1 MSLPSC
7 LNKAAKALHRDDS
20 LAIQKAFSAYRQ
32 QGLSE
37 RDAGVKAVQDMIDT
51 IGEAKISPKVFAA
64 LNAIARAFGKRIK
77 LYNDR
82 SEDGYVDPAKSREVI
97 YLNENAQVNGTQVFF
112 HELFH
117 LLILDNPK
125 AFAAIAKV
133 INPNLTP
140 EKIQRFRE
148 YYADPDKAEAG
159 LIEEIQADLFAEVA
173 TADESFWGEVFA
185 EVDRMVGPKAAPG
198 VVARLGAALNK
209 VARLA
214 LKALNAPGFTTSEI
228 VGEIEG
234 LRDAYKT
241 ALATYIAER
250 RTGAP
255 VESAAPVDSAPVEG
269 EVVASRPRA
278 WKKDS
283 AEDVK
288 KADVYEEQTGERPY
302 TSEGQL
308 DIPIGPLYSVKRA
321 YSAKDIQK
329 GRGND
334 PMTGLPLNQN
344 GTVTLYFPTTNAVAR
359 TLAQTKKLTG
369 VRPDANRVYLTNES
383 SGPRVMSEPGNIDHE
398 LDGANVMLMVDPNL
412 LQLDKEYEDGR
423 KDFFIPIAEGQ
434 AYKAKMTKLFTL
446 DAPRTRALSK
456 DTKLTDIE
464 TRISASLDDYLKLTN
479 AERRARLAEARA
491 VLKEEHNVGTL
502 LGINGKLEKTNLGGY
517 GVNNYEGK
525 DVMSMGLGLASA
537 QKINEKNL
545 STCPNSAI
553 CEGLCLGETSGQ
565 NLLYGGEGQWKA
577 GPRLSQYLKT
587 EALVLHP
594 EEFAIVLHSEIERF
608 QRASVRGDVQPS
620 VRLNVTSDFRPK
632 TFAAIINA
640 FPKVEFYDYTKLPTE
655 SIAPN
660 HHLTYSSTGA
670 TQMVDG
676 KLIVNKH
683 SNWDKMVR
691 DRLMEGMNVAMAFTS
706 RKDMPDYIL
715 DERTGE
721 RFQVWNGDN
730 YDARF
735 LDPKPGQPGNEL
747 NRGMIIGLTNKD
759 RTTKPEDAAAK
770 HNGFFLDYDRARD
783 GDTLTIRRQS
793 ESKTIEIKRSTARS
807 PAFKAWFGDSKI
819 VNADGTPRVM
829 YHGTARDI
837 TEFQPKQA
845 NAIYVTGSPRFAEQF
860 ADASQQWKMDHLDQF
875 MSPEQIE
882 AAKADAIDAIKR
894 RVKNPKQRELEISEY
909 RYTKEFAEAVRPMLP
924 SGENILPL
932 YVKAEKPFDYESEA
946 NVQELLST
954 DAGKDLYEE
963 EFPLLRAGS
972 WRIIESPQVQR
983 ALKEAGF
990 DAFYVKEGGEKNLAV
1005 YSSTQL
1011 KSATGNSGEF
1021 SPTNPDITRSTQ
1033 RQPFYSALAKGVEG
1047 IGTKAAPA
1055 AGWKDAIKGLV
1066 NKGVAKADEVE
1077 WSGVNDW
1084 LDLQEGKVTKQAVSD
1099 YLKEGGVRVEETVL
1113 GKPLPRDIKRLDEYD
1128 SRIRNGERLTP
1139 AEAQEYDRLTMEELT
1154 PRAAGTGTKYSTYT
1168 LPGGEN
1174 YREVLLRLPAKSQAK
1189 MSLTNWR
1196 VKKFGESTGAD
1207 YEGWEVIADMPNG
1220 KIFRSEVGEED
1231 AATEQEALAIAKR
1244 IAGEHEMTN
1253 TGPNLNYEHG
1263 HWRGQYNVISHIRV
1277 NDRTDADGKRV
1288 LFIEEIQS
1296 DWGQSAKRDGFKKD
1310 GPELVTPDERKNL
1323 ILQMEEK
1330 AQKRMIAAGLG
1341 ADQARYVANGLA
1353 FDTLARA
1360 VGMKEQYDDLLRREM
1375 EDEKNRGLVPVAPFV
1390 GSTPGWLN
1398 LSLKRV
1404 ITLAVEGGY
1413 DRVAFITGDQ
1423 AHQRFPEKANG
1434 ESTKDSFQAFYDIII
1449 PTTLKKLLP
1458 KVGGGQMGS
1467 VRFRESR
1474 GFEDSYAQNNR
1485 MAVAPISQPGFDVT
1499 PAMREKAADGL
1510 PLFSTQRN
1518 TKAFKQWFGDSK
1530 VVDENGEPLVVY
1542 HGTIVRG
1549 TKSGE
1554 QMGDIKAF
1562 DRMFSAKFRA
1572 PSIDTV
1578 GSWFSTN
1585 PGEGGAQM
1593 YSGATEG
1600 SVIYPVY
1607 LSIKNPQVTTFQ
1619 LLQRRA
1625 RLLQNGKDDGRR
1637 LGQAEVDAYRKWLKE
1652 MGKDGIKIEGSG
1664 NDNSTEFDNQVAW
1677 IVLEPTQIKSA
1688 TGNNGDFDPTNPDIT
1703 RSTQRKLVAALAK
1716 LGVTPELVDLYAD
1729 MRAKVDFVEADREF
1743 SSKAEKAAATRAR
1756 TKFFAAAEAAGNA
1769 AIIQSAIARIVDMSG
1784 VGAAFDSPDITRST
1798 QRIVGQSSRTY
1809 DADQKAFFE
1818 NVGRTI
1824 TVPTLKE
1831 RYEAIRKDIGKKLA
1845 QGIADQ
1851 FAPIKELSSKAYALA
1866 RLSKGSAGAVEAFL
1880 NHGKLSIRDGAY
1892 DADQSGGFV
1901 QTVGAPLQGELE
1913 DFLWWVAA
1921 NRAEK
1926 LTAEDRENLFTQ
1938 DDIDAG
1944 KTLADGTTK
1953 FDYTLAN
1960 GQTTRD
1966 RRQIY
1971 EDSLKKFDAFNKNA
1985 MDMAEQSGLIDGA
1998 SRQYWENEFYV
2009 PFYRQSD
2016 EEGFVGARIGQAL
2029 VRQRA
2034 FKELKGGAEK
2044 LNSDLLANVLQ
2055 NWAHLIDAAA
2065 KNRAAVE
2072 TLEAAAQMGAAHYAP
2087 AGTKKSVWVMTNG
2100 AQQHYLVE
2108 DPYLVAAIQSL
2119 EFSGLKG
2126 PLMDAM
2132 SKFKQALTIG
2142 VTASPVFK
2150 INNLIRD
2157 SIQAIGTSPL
2167 SYNPLENVRAG
2178 SKEVDT
2184 KGAFKNVIRTAMGQ
2198 DTQALKVSQ
2207 TYVSALASG
2216 GLIRFGNMTE
2226 GRTSDRVRQLIKAG
2240 VKDSTILDSENKYLE
2255 MVKSYFLPAFDAY
2268 NELGNRGEEINRAAL
2283 FKQLEAGGM
2292 DHAQASLLARDLMD
2306 FSMQGSWTT
2315 VRFLSQVVPFLNAR
2329 IQGLYKLGR
2338 AANEDRQRFQT
2349 VVGAVALA
2357 SVSLMLAYSDDEDWK
2372 KREDWDR
2379 DNFWW
2384 FKIADVAFRIP
2395 KPFEIGAI
2403 GTLAER
2409 GVEYFASPEM
2419 TGARFME
2426 RFRHLLTDNLA
2437 MNPVPQ
2443 MVKPILDLYSNKDG
2457 FTGRPIETLGM
2468 ERLQSEYRFTANTSM
2483 LARAASTA
2491 SMGAMSPVQIDHAI
2505 RGYFGWLG
2513 TFVVSATDTLVRPL
2527 TDEPTRPAA
2536 DLVKVATGGLV
2547 RSLPEPQSRYVSQMY
2562 DQAKVLEQA
2571 YGTYH
2576 ALLKQGKTEEARE
2589 FLDSNREEIG
2599 RYKRVEGVK
2608 AAEAKF
2614 NEMIRMIERSAMD
2627 PEVKRERIQ
2636 QIQAQKDRV
2645 ARGVA
2650 Q

>member
-7 LNKAAKALHRDDS
+7 LNKAAKALQRDDS

-37 RDAGVKAVQDMIDT
+37 RDAGVKAIQDMIDT
-51 IGEAKISPKVFAA
+51 IGEAKISPKVLAA
-64 LNAIARAFGKRIK
+64 LNAIARAFGKRIE

-97 YLNENAQVNGTQVFF
+97 YLNENTQVNGTQVFF

-255 VESAAPVDSAPVEG
+255 VESAAPVEG
-269 EVVASRPRA
+269 EIKSPVRPTNAAKDDLRRSLGDERISPRMPTAVKATEDPLAETRLQPDLTTAQRDAEVFRHNIGLMSQYPNFQGIGGDTNQMAEAMIAQMKDNLLWLYNHWRPELRERSRMWYVGGNRISHRWADRFNTPPWKVAAVIAATSPQKDWFQNVSLAERILEGVVYNADVPWSQQMTDTVNARDWGGSASRDLGYTPRNELARLQGKTLRDLFDPNNDASLLDMAVWIRA
-278 WKKDS
+278 WDETNNPRKARVISPEGAFIDEFDATKDGRPIGLRWQS
-283 AEDVK
+283 FATIAKTLKILTATDRAQVSEIVGANHKVRSFFNNIISPYDDEDVTIDTH
-288 KADVYEEQTGERPY
+288 AVAAAQLRPLGSSA
-302 TSEGQL
+302 TEVAHNFGTNEKGM
-308 DIPIGPLYSVKRA
+308 PGPKN
-321 YSAKDIQK
+321 SAV
-329 GRGND
+329 
-334 PMTGLPLNQN
+334 TGLF
-344 GTVTLYFPTTNAVAR
+344 GTYPIYAEAYRRAAKEVGVLPREMQSITWEAVR
-359 TLAQTKKLTG
+359 GLF
-369 VRPDANRVYLTNES
+369 RPEQKNERIKGEANRIWTAVSQGE
-383 SGPRVMSEPGNIDHE
+383 M
-398 LDGANVMLMVDPNL
+398 NVD
-412 LQLDKEYEDGR
+412 
-423 KDFFIPIAEGQ
+423 
-434 AYKAKMTKLFTL
+434 
-446 DAPRTRALSK
+446 
-456 DTKLTDIE
+456 
-464 TRISASLDDYLKLTN
+464 
-479 AERRARLAEARA
+479 EAREQISRL
-491 VLKEEHNVGTL
+491 VN
-502 LGINGKLEKTNLGGY
+502 GI
-517 GVNNYEGK
+517 
-525 DVMSMGLGLASA
+525 
-537 QKINEKNL
+537 Q
-545 STCPNSAI
+545 
-553 CEGLCLGETSGQ
+553 
-565 NLLYGGEGQWKA
+565 
-577 GPRLSQYLKT
+577 
-587 EALVLHP
+587 
-594 EEFAIVLHSEIERF
+594 
-608 QRASVRGDVQPS
+608 
-620 VRLNVTSDFRPK
+620 
-632 TFAAIINA
+632 
-640 FPKVEFYDYTKLPTE
+640 
-655 SIAPN
+655 
-660 HHLTYSSTGA
+660 
-670 TQMVDG
+670 
-676 KLIVNKH
+676 
-683 SNWDKMVR
+683 
-691 DRLMEGMNVAMAFTS
+691 
-706 RKDMPDYIL
+706 
-715 DERTGE
+715 
-721 RFQVWNGDN
+721 
-730 YDARF
+730 
-735 LDPKPGQPGNEL
+735 DP
-747 NRGMIIGLTNKD
+747 
-759 RTTKPEDAAAK
+759 AWV
-770 HNGFFLDYDRARD
+770 
-783 GDTLTIRRQS
+783 
-793 ESKTIEIKRSTARS
+793 RS
-807 PAFKAWFGDSKI
+807 PAGSNEA
-819 VNADGTPRVM
+819 
-829 YHGTARDI
+829 ARDSSY
-837 TEFQPKQA
+837 EGGVSESGVPGGGA
-845 NAIYVTGSPRFAEQF
+845 EPAAAGSRSRP
-860 ADASQQWKMDHLDQF
+860 
-875 MSPEQIE
+875 
-882 AAKADAIDAIKR
+882 AAKPAR
-894 RVKNPKQRELEISEY
+894 
-909 RYTKEFAEAVRPMLP
+909 
-924 SGENILPL
+924 
-932 YVKAEKPFDYESEA
+932 
-946 NVQELLST
+946 
-954 DAGKDLYEE
+954 
-963 EFPLLRAGS
+963 
-972 WRIIESPQVQR
+972 
-983 ALKEAGF
+983 LK
-990 DAFYVKEGGEKNLAV
+990 
-1005 YSSTQL
+1005 
-1011 KSATGNSGEF
+1011 
-1021 SPTNPDITRSTQ
+1021 STQ

-1113 GKPLPRDIKRLDEYD
+1113 GEQVYAAETEEAYDNLRREIADWPEPFEIDGKEYLGDRDQDEILSGLMDYEFQPGALPRGLQE
-1128 SRIRNGERLTP
+1128 P
-1139 AEAQEYDRLTMEELT
+1139 ARRWVKSLEAENNDPAPTQ
-1154 PRAAGTGTKYSTYT
+1154 YSTYT

-1174 YREVLLRLPAKSQAK
+1174 YREVLLRLPTKVRFKKLSEEELSRFALLKSRALSGLLSESDRAEYE
-1189 MSLTNWR
+1189 SLDERNTA
-1196 VKKFGESTGAD
+1196 EDTGALID
-1207 YEGWEVIADMPNG
+1207 PAYRSQHWDQPNVIA
-1220 KIFRSEVGEED
+1220 
-1231 AATEQEALAIAKR
+1231 
-1244 IAGEHEMTN
+1244 
-1253 TGPNLNYEHG
+1253 
-1263 HWRGQYNVISHIRV
+1263 HIRV
-1277 NDRTDADGKRV
+1277 NDRTDADGKKV
-1288 LFIEEIQS
+1288 LFVEEIQS
-1296 DWGQSAKRDGFKKD
+1296 DWGQEGKKKGFK
-1310 GPELVTPDERKNL
+1310 GPPLTKAERERYAILTAQIDDPSGMAEDLTPAERAEFGDLSRRTN
-1323 ILQMEEK
+1323 
-1330 AQKRMIAAGLG
+1330 
-1341 ADQARYVANGLA
+1341 QAIG
-1353 FDTLARA
+1353 
-1360 VGMKEQYDDLLRREM
+1360 
-1375 EDEKNRGLVPVAPFV
+1375 VPNAPFV
-1390 GSTPGWLN
+1390 TKTESWLN

-1404 ITLAVEGGY
+1404 ITMAVEGGY
-1413 DRVAFITGDQ
+1413 DSVAFVTGEQSAARYDLSKQ
-1423 AHQRFPEKANG
+1423 IKSVAYFTPDGKAADKFGTVLKAFDHKDREVINKSVPPENLPDYIGKDVAEKLLAQPRGKMG
-1434 ESTKDSFQAFYDIII
+1434 EVTLSGLDLKVGGEGMKTFYDTIV
-1449 PTTLKKLLP
+1449 PTALKKLLP

-1467 VRFRESR
+1467 VTFRKSR
-1474 GFEDSYAQNNR
+1474 GFEDSYAQNNG

-1499 PAMREKAADGL
+1499 PEMREKAADGL

-1518 TKAFKQWFGDSK
+1518 TEAFKQWFGDSK
-1530 VVDENGEPLVVY
+1530 VVDADGNPLVVY
-1542 HGTIVRG
+1542 HNTSKDFAVFEPSDLGIHLGTTI
-1549 TKSGE
+1549 E
-1554 QMGDIKAF
+1554 QAE
-1562 DRMFSAKFRA
+1562 DRAK
-1572 PSIDTV
+1572 V
-1578 GSWFSTN
+1578 HGS
-1585 PGEGGAQM
+1585 EGNKTMPLYA
-1593 YSGATEG
+1593 
-1600 SVIYPVY
+1600 
-1607 LSIKNPQVTTFQ
+1607 SIKNPLRLSDSPSWVDPIWSVERTGLENYLSPELIQEAKALKQKYKANRLAEGF
-1619 LLQRRA
+1619 RHDGSANRA
-1625 RLLQNGKDDGRR
+1625 NR
-1637 LGQAEVDAYRKWLKE
+1637 EDAMGVNRKIVKE
-1652 MGKDGIKIEGSG
+1652 LEAQGYDGIVYANTHDGATLATRMLE
-1664 NDNSTEFDNQVAW
+1664 NDSYIAFHPE
-1677 IVLEPTQIKSA
+1677 QIKSA
-1688 TGNNGDFDPTNPDIT
+1688 IGNNGDFDPTNPDIT
-1703 RSTQRKLVAALAK
+1703 RSTQRKLVAALAN

-2034 FKELKGGAEK
+2034 FKELKGGTEK

-2072 TLEAAAQMGAAHYAP
+2072 TLEAAAQMGAAHYVP
-2087 AGTKKSVWVMTNG
+2087 AGTKKSVWVMQNG
-2100 AQQHYLVE
+2100 EQQHYLVE

-2167 SYNPLENVRAG
+2167 SYNPITNVREG
-2178 SKEVDT
+2178 
-2184 KGAFKNVIRTAMGQ
+2184 
-2198 DTQALKVSQ
+2198 LKASDRSSQ

-2216 GLIRFGNMTE
+2216 ALIRFGTMTE
-2226 GRTSDRVRQLIKAG
+2226 GRGSDRVRQLVRAG
-2240 VKDSTILDSENKYLE
+2240 VKDTTILDSDNKYQAFYE
-2255 MVKSYFLPAFDAY
+2255 RYMAPAINAY

-2283 FKQLEAGGM
+2283 FKQLKDGGM

-2468 ERLQSEYRFTANTSM
+2468 ERLQAEYRFTANTSM

-2536 DLVKVATGGLV
+2536 DLVKVASGGLV